1 MPATVL
7 PSYTDIEAAA
17 KRIATHARRTP
28 LLRNPRLD
36 TDSGKNIFL
45 KPEMLQVSGS
55 FKFRGAYN
63 RIAQLSPAER
73 AAGVI
78 AWSSGNHAQGVAAAA
93 KLEGVHARIVMPEDA
108 PAIKLANTRALG
120 AEVITF
126 DRYREDREQISYAL
140 AERDGG
146 VIVPSYDDRHIIAGQ
161 GTAGMEIFEDAAA
174 MGQQLD
180 ALLICCSG
188 GGLTAGCA
196 LAGEA
201 LSPDTAIY
209 CVEPEYYDDYAQS
222 LASGQ
227 RESVDTSRPSICDA
241 LLSPTPGALTLPI
254 NARLLRGGLVVTE
267 AEVKAAMRYAFRVL
281 KLVIEPGGAV
291 ALAALLAG
299 KVDPRHKNVALM
311 LSGGNV
317 DPVFFADILSASD

>member
-1 MPATVL
+1 MLKKDLTTYA
-7 PSYTDIEAAA
+7 DIEAAA

-28 LLRNPRLD
+28 LLRNPFLD
-36 TDSGKNIFL
+36 ADSGKNIFL

-63 RIAQLSPAER
+63 RIAQLSAAER
-73 AAGVI
+73 ATGVI

-93 KLEGVHARIVMPEDA
+93 KLEGVRARIVMPEDA

-120 AEVITF
+120 AQVITF
-126 DRYREDREQISYAL
+126 DRYSEDREQISYAL

-146 VIVPSYDDRHIIAGQ
+146 IIVPSYDDRHIIAGQ

-174 MGQQLD
+174 MGEKLD
-180 ALLICCSG
+180 ALLICCGG

-196 LAGEA
+196 LASEA

-209 CVEPEYYDDYAQS
+209 CVEPEHYDDHARS
-222 LASGQ
+222 LSTGQ
-227 RESVDTSRPSICDA
+227 RESADTSRPSICDA
-241 LLSPTPGALTLPI
+241 LLSPTPGALTFPI
-254 NARLLRGGLVVTE
+254 NQRLLRGGIVVTE

-299 KVDPRHKNVALM
+299 KVDPQHKNVALM

-317 DPVFFADILSASD
+317 DPLFFANILADSD